1 MPADDWG
8 IARDARV
15 TWHGGL
21 TDGLGRVEG
30 GAGEATGATLTWPGR
45 TAPTGPPDDAATS
58 PEQLIAAAH
67 AGCYSMSLAAV
78 LDAAGRPPTELDV
91 RARCRA
97 RLSADG
103 LRIEAIEIAVDA
115 RCRASTR
122 RDCSGPPRWPSA
134 SAPCRPRCGATWRSS
149 SRPGSSDAA
158 G

>member
-1 MPADDWG
+1 MAADEWG

-15 TWHGGL
+15 LWHGGL
-21 TDGLGRVEG
+21 ADGEGRVEDG
-30 GAGEATGATLTWPGR
+30 PGAAAGATLTWPGR
-45 TAPTGPPDDAATS
+45 IAPSSPADGEVTS

-115 RCRASTR
+115 RVPGLDEAGLQRAAALAER
-122 RDCSGPPRWPSA
+122 QCPVSA
-134 SAPCRPRCGATWRSS
+134 TLRGNVDVRISARLV
-149 SRPGSSDAA
+149 
-158 G
+158 

>member
-97 RLSADG
+97 RLSAEG

-115 RCRASTR
+115 RVPGLDEAGLQRAAALAER
-122 RDCSGPPRWPSA
+122 QCPVSA
-134 SAPCRPRCGATWRSS
+134 TLRGNVDVRISARLV
-149 SRPGSSDAA
+149 
-158 G
+158 